1 MMSCMGLYGEDM
13 CDSNG
18 SKLIELMHQLNFVL
32 WNCREFCIEPQ
43 WTRIMPKLEQYS
55 IVDYVASD
63 RDLLKCSSS
72 LHVDS
77 VDIGTS
83 DHLLLWV
90 ELGKVRKAKISKRK
104 RVIYQWRVDS

>member
-1 MMSCMGLYGEDM
+1 MLRQIQSRIIQLIHYYIDI
-13 CDSNG
+13 SPVHN
-18 SKLIELMHQLNFVL
+18 SINVIELMQQLNLVL

-55 IVDYVASD
+55 IVYYVASD

-90 ELGKVRKAKISKRK
+90 ELGKVRKAKNSKSGK
-104 RVIYQWRVDS
+104 